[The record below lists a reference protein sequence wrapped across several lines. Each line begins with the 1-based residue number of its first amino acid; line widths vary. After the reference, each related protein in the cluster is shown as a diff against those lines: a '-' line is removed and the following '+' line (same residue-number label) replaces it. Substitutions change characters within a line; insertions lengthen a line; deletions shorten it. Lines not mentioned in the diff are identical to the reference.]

1 MITLQLTL
9 YDLVTIALT
18 VVLGFKLVSGDGIYY
33 IRKMWKELNTDPKTQ
48 ERYSNLRSSVN
59 FACYVSVLTLIL
71 FFTLKL
77 MLNAK
82 DTEFSLFTYC
92 TTYCITGLIV
102 CVIAALILVPLYDYF
117 HESNY
122 EKDCRRDSRFFTEY
136 MHQLIEKGKDK
147 NEVIEEMFHH
157 FRKSPVFNEIMKHQI
172 SKLYDIA
179 TQETTDRNE
188 NSESSSVHNS

>member
-18 VVLGFKLVSGDGIYY
+18 VILGFKLVSGDGIYY

-122 EKDCRRDSRFFTEY
+122 EKECRRNSRFFTEY
-136 MHQLIEKGKDK
+136 MHQLIAKGKDK
-147 NEVIEEMFHH
+147 NEVIEEMLHH
-157 FRKSPVFNEIMKHQI
+157 FRKSPVFDEILKHQI
-172 SKLYDIA
+172 SKLYDVA